1 MTSREQHKKG
11 LRKRMSMVLW
21 DTFTGSAPYW
31 DIFSRTMHPLFL
43 IRFLCESTIGFI
55 TIKKPNRKMEENDE
69 VEALG
74 RLYKDG
80 KTIIKQGEAGDC
92 MYVIQ
97 SGKATV
103 VQSKNGKEV
112 KVAVLGEGD
121 FFGEMALF
129 ESKIRSATVRSNGD
143 VRVLTVDKKTLLLR
157 IQEDPSMAFHI
168 MQTTIDRLR
177 KLTDQ
182 VSHIK
187 ANDRRDW
194 DSRPKNK

>member
-1 MTSREQHKKG
+1 
-11 LRKRMSMVLW
+11 MVLW
-21 DTFTGSAPYW
+21 DTFTGSTPYW
-31 DIFSRTMHPLFL
+31 DILLRTIHPFFL
-43 IRFLCESTIGFI
+43 IRFLWGIIIGFMPI
-55 TIKKPNRKMEENDE
+55 KETIKKVEEN
-69 VEALG
+69 VEINALG

-80 KTIIKQGEAGDC
+80 ETIINQGEAGDC

-112 KVAVLGEGD
+112 NIAELGEGD
-121 FFGEMALF
+121 FIGEMALF
-129 ESKIRSATVRSNGD
+129 ERKIRSATVRSKGD
-143 VRVLTVDKKTLLLR
+143 TRVLTIDKKTLLLR

-168 MQTTIDRLR
+168 MQTTISRLR

-182 VSHIK
+182 TSSMK

-194 DSRPKNK
+194 DTRTFDHKKK